1 MISGQHVQGETTQQ
15 HEYEQHQEK
24 ILLSLAQ
31 TLAQLRVEGVEGYDP
46 RIPVNVRPLLM
57 NLKHGLRDL
66 IRVTLNNTH
75 FQWESPDEITAHILS
90 TLQSHNISFRESWE
104 EDARYYTYDDLED
117 IQLLQSL
124 QHPNLLIA
132 TTRLWVMCGSDTSFY
147 LFQKSGEQ
155 WQLVV
160 AQEANNYEEISG
172 AQGAFQYAISPP
184 DVTGDFYI
192 VTANINPW
200 CSSNWQSLRYK
211 AFRVGATPSQPK
223 MLAQGEE
230 TIYKVTGYTIT
241 THATKFW
248 LLFAGDVSEYQ
259 VHWDYNSTI
268 SMHMVSYD
276 VEGDQV
282 KGIHFVPED
291 FLGTWFRMPWEE
303 ASKWVEPESLPA
315 IEPWYTRLR
324 EIGEKSYSFSVMRP
338 CEHNQD
344 SWQIGVQVLNDTDS
358 QPTEELCF
366 TLNRRDEWY
375 MIQGFYQTDSSG
387 CPDTCPSNAS

>member
-1 MISGQHVQGETTQQ
+1 MYRDSRNHILIGIVILFLSMISGQHVQGETTQQ

-75 FQWESPDEITAHILS
+75 FQWESPDEITAHSLS

-259 VHWDYNSTI
+259 V
-268 SMHMVSYD
+268 
-276 VEGDQV
+276 
-282 KGIHFVPED
+282 P
-291 FLGTWFRMPWEE
+291 FLCIWSPMTSKATKSKEYILCRKIFWEHGF
-303 ASKWVEPESLPA
+303 ACRGKKRQNGL
-315 IEPWYTRLR
+315 
-324 EIGEKSYSFSVMRP
+324 
-338 CEHNQD
+338 
-344 SWQIGVQVLNDTDS
+344 S
-358 QPTEELCF
+358 QNHYP
-366 TLNRRDEWY
+366 
-375 MIQGFYQTDSSG
+375 Q
-387 CPDTCPSNAS
+387 